1 MDIESGLSAT
11 KIGFELLKGIRELLK
26 RDQVDAHEISNRL
39 MELQE
44 LLLTSRDAL
53 NDARDQKLKLEAR
66 IAELSRMADFGKDFK
81 SAHGVYFYEAHPYC
95 PVCWD
100 VDRKPVRMSGPV
112 TNATVA
118 LGDNWT
124 RPFHKLPITLP
135 WNVRSQMKNSE
146 PASE

>member
-11 KIGFELLKGIRELLK
+11 KIGFELLKGVRELLK

-44 LLLTSRDAL
+44 LLLTSRDAR

-81 SAHGVYFYEAHPYC
+81 SRMACTSTRLTHT
-95 PVCWD
+95 
-100 VDRKPVRMSGPV
+100 VRFAGM
-112 TNATVA
+112 
-118 LGDNWT
+118 
-124 RPFHKLPITLP
+124 
-135 WNVRSQMKNSE
+135 
-146 PASE
+146 